1 MSLNIK
7 NCPQCGRVFA
17 VGIHD
22 LCPACTKAL
31 EQQYELCATYLR
43 DNRGATIGQ
52 LSEATGVSIN
62 QITKFIREGR
72 ISLADLPNMGY
83 PCDVC
88 QTNIREGVM
97 CDSCRK
103 RFSKDVKGLSED
115 QQRREEQLREEL
127 RKQSYQIRDGD
138 STN

>member
-17 VGIHD
+17 VGIHEI
-22 LCPACTKAL
+22 CPACVKEL
-31 EQQYELCATYLR
+31 EEQYELCAKYLR
-43 DNRGATIGQ
+43 ENRGATMSQ
-52 LSEATGVSIN
+52 LSEETGVSMN
-62 QITKFIREGR
+62 QITRFIREGR

-88 QTNIREGVM
+88 QTQIRDGVM

-103 RFSKDVKGLSED
+103 RFSKDVQGVNED
-115 QQRREEQLREEL
+115 QQKREERLREEL
-127 RKQSYQIRDGD
+127 RKQSYQIHDK
-138 STN
+138 